1 MYKDKSEAEWGVEGE
16 GRRGRKR
23 VAD

>member
-1 MYKDKSEAEWGVEGE
+1 MCKDKSEAEWGVEGE